1 MVTSPVATPRRDDL
15 PEPQSRLAAA
25 LRGVKRVLV
34 YCHMNPDPDSLGA
47 ALAMRQILR
56 EVFKIDVGLCYRGLV
71 GRAENRQMVDL
82 LAPEMTPA
90 RTIDQSLWD
99 AAFLVDAQPDYG
111 YRAETDR
118 LPLLGCV
125 DHHPFVAST
134 AKLPYHDVRRGYG
147 STCTILTEY
156 LKTFGLAPDRLVAT
170 GLYYGIKTDT
180 LDLTRRTFEPDV
192 RAYEWLLRRVD
203 RELLGRIQNPPLKLA
218 YFEELRKALE
228 RAVMYREIVLTE
240 LGHVSYPDMV
250 AEIADRL
257 MRVDG
262 MAWSVCFGF
271 HEKRI
276 YLSVRTNRV
285 DADAGELVKRVLA
298 ADGVGGGHTTM
309 AAGRVELPVETKD
322 AYVEKVSE
330 LWRRFLVETGE
341 DCRDARPLLS
351 EEASVHRVRVGMPLG
366 V

>member
-1 MVTSPVATPRRDDL
+1 MVTPSGSEIRLNGL
-15 PEPQSRLAAA
+15 PEPQNRLAAA
-25 LRGVKRVLV
+25 LRGVRRVLV

-56 EVFKIDVGLCYRGLV
+56 EVFKLEAGLCYRGLV
-71 GRAENRQMVDL
+71 GRAENKQMVDL
-82 LAPEMTPA
+82 LAPDMMPA

-111 YRAETDR
+111 YRAEIDR
-118 LPLLGCV
+118 LPLIGCV
-125 DHHPFVAST
+125 DHHPFVEST
-134 AKLPYHDVRRGYG
+134 SKLAFHDVRRGYG
-147 STCTILTEY
+147 STCTILVEY
-156 LKTFGLAPDRLVAT
+156 LRAFGMTPDRLVAT
-170 GLYYGIKTDT
+170 GLYYGVKTDT

-218 YFEELRKALE
+218 YFEELRKALG
-228 RAVMYREIVLTE
+228 RAVMYKEIVLTE

-257 MRVDG
+257 IRAEG
-262 MAWSVCFGF
+262 MHWSVCFGY

-276 YLSVRTNRV
+276 YLSVRTNRA
-285 DADAGELVKRVLA
+285 DQDAGDLVKKVLA
-298 ADGVGGGHTTM
+298 ADGVGGGHSTM
-309 AAGRVELPVETKD
+309 AAGRVELAVESKEM
-322 AYVEKVSE
+322 YVEKVSE
-330 LWRRFLVETGE
+330 LWRRFLVETAA
-341 DCRDARPLLS
+341 DPRDARSLLS
-351 EEASVHRVRVGMPLG
+351 EDEPVHRVRVGLPAG